1 MGSQFEDIA
10 FPRGVTGLYKY
21 KGERDLCK
29 KGTPI
34 HVRGALIYNNLVEE
48 NKLQRKYPYIQ
59 EGDSLKF
66 CYMKEPNIFQDNVFA
81 IIDILP
87 RELDLGKYI
96 DYDMQFSKTFLE
108 PLKII
113 LDTVGW
119 KAEKRNVL
127 QI

>member
-1 MGSQFEDIA
+1 
-10 FPRGVTGLYKY
+10 
-21 KGERDLCK
+21 
-29 KGTPI
+29 
-34 HVRGALIYNNLVEE
+34 
-48 NKLQRKYPYIQ
+48 
-59 EGDSLKF
+59 
-66 CYMKEPNIFQDNVFA
+66 MKEPNIFQDNVFA